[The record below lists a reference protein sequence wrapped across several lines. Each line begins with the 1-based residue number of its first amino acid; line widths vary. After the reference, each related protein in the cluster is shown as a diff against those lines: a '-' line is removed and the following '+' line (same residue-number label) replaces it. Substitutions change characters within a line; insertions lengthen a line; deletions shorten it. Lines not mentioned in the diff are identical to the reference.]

1 MRWTA
6 TELADALGSR
16 LIGVDV
22 EIDGVAFDSREVR
35 PGQLFV
41 PIVAR
46 RDGHDF
52 VDDAVARGA
61 VAYLSSRR
69 GDSGRPG
76 VSCIPVDDT
85 GRAFMDA
92 AAWVRSRFPNGLM
105 AVGITGSVGK
115 TTTKDLVTAAIAGTK
130 RTVSSI
136 RSYNNEQGLP
146 ATVMNAAFDTEV
158 LVLEMG
164 MRGFGQIADLCRVGR
179 PAIGIVTRVGEAHTE
194 LVGGLDGVARAKGEL
209 VEALPSFGCAVLN
222 ADDERVCAMASRT
235 SARVLTFGESTAAD
249 VRVSGLEPDQGGVRF
264 VVDTP
269 SGRETIRLPLPG
281 RHSAVNAAA
290 AVATGHALGVPLSS
304 MAEGLA
310 SATVSNHRSALSRTR
325 TGAALLDDCYNANPT
340 SMLAALETLRDLPA
354 RRRVAVLGVM
364 AELVDPVEA
373 HARIARVASEYG
385 IEIVAVDVDLYGTS
399 PVSIE
404 RATSTLLELGADDAA
419 LVKGSRVAALERVV
433 AAVS

>member
-1 MRWTA
+1 MA
-6 TELADALGSR
+6 VSLGSR
-16 LIGVDV
+16 LVGPDV
-22 EIDGVAFDSREVR
+22 EVDGVAFDSREVR
-35 PGQLFV
+35 PGRLFV
-41 PIVAR
+41 PIVAQ

-52 VDDAVARGA
+52 VDDAVSRGA

-69 GDSGRPG
+69 GDTGRPG
-76 VSCIPVDDT
+76 ATCIPVDDT

-92 AAWVRSRFPNGLM
+92 AAWVRSRFPAGMM

-115 TTTKDLVTAAIAGTK
+115 TTTKDLVTAAISSSR
-130 RTVSSI
+130 RTVASV

-146 ATVMNAAFDTEV
+146 ATVMNAPHDTEV

-222 ADDERVCAMASRT
+222 ADDERVRAMASRT
-235 SARVLTFGESTAAD
+235 SARVLTFGESADAD
-249 VRVSGLEPDQGGVRF
+249 VKVSEIRPDGSGTRF
-264 VVDTP
+264 RLDTP
-269 SGRETIRLPLPG
+269 AGVEEFLLPLPG
-281 RHSAVNAAA
+281 RHSAINAAA
-290 AVATGHALGVPLSS
+290 AIAAGCVLGVPLTD

-310 SATVSNHRSALSRTR
+310 VARVTEHRSAMVRTR
-325 TGAALLDDCYNANPT
+325 SGATLLDDCYNANPT
-340 SMLAALETLRDLPA
+340 SMMAALETLRDLPA

-364 AELVDPVEA
+364 AELSDPVEA
-373 HARIARVASEYG
+373 HGRIARAAAEHG
-385 IEIVAVDVDLYGTS
+385 IEIVAVDVDLYGTT

-404 RATSTLLELGADDAA
+404 RATSILLELGAEDAA

-433 AAVS
+433 DSVR